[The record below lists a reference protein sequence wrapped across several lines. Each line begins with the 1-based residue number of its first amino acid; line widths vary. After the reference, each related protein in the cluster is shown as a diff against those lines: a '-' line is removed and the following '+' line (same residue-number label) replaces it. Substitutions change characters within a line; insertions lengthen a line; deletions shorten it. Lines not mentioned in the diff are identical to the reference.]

1 MTYSEHD
8 RGRHV
13 KYLTSLRSHIRIR
26 VEWSL
31 HDAQRPHEVI
41 PIERRKRMSAV
52 ASCTESLEPTLPTYP
67 PTLGSSETHSM
78 RAMPRMLPSSDN
90 VAYTLSLCLS
100 LYSSGPFRLLG

>member
-1 MTYSEHD
+1 VTYSEHD

-52 ASCTESLEPTLPTYP
+52 ASCTESLEPTL
-67 PTLGSSETHSM
+67 GSSETHSM